1 MLDKGICVREGR
13 TSPGY
18 MSMCEEKTEKVTFLV
33 PSPADMCTMQNA
45 CRYKVNR
52 TGQNIDVVTVEHLP
66 DLSSST
72 STHAI
77 AQHHV
82 GFYELDSLVYIVVLS
97 EVPEYSFCSW
107 GRGSS

>member
-1 MLDKGICVREGR
+1 MLDKGICVREGK

-18 MSMCEEKTEKVTFLV
+18 MSMCEEKQTEKVTILV
-33 PSPADMCTMQNA
+33 PSPAEMCTMQIA

-52 TGQNIDVVTVEHLP
+52 TGQDIDVVTVEYLP

-77 AQHHV
+77 AQHNV

-97 EVPEYSFCSW
+97 KVSEYSFCSW
-107 GRGSS
+107 G